1 VYDVYSL
8 RVLGAYYKG
17 NSHLEEGIVAE
28 LDGKPAPSRFRASL
42 KEFEALAN
50 HMAVLETKLTELVEI
65 DDKAAGLKNQVYE
78 ATVTKILTE
87 AKPPFERLTTSGV
100 RFSDIAAGAP
110 DKSLAIR
117 SGHDI
122 LVAQR
127 DDLRILRQKLVEVID
142 AYRNAMPLTEKG
154 EFVRVMLS
162 GRNAFGSKMPQFT
175 EMMSAYDRFI
185 VRSCMTTIDA
195 TMQVYPVGWEWLQ
208 PRK

>member
-1 VYDVYSL
+1 MGKRKLPNGADV
-8 RVLGAYYKG
+8 RA
-17 NSHLEEGIVAE
+17 
-28 LDGKPAPSRFRASL
+28 FRRRAGYPRLCADVSGPPQ
-42 KEFEALAN
+42 
-50 HMAVLETKLTELVEI
+50 TTE
-65 DDKAAGLKNQVYE
+65 
-78 ATVTKILTE
+78 
-87 AKPPFERLTTSGV
+87 PPFERLTTSGV

-110 DKSLAIR
+110 DKPLAIR